1 VKRFFIASSE
11 DQAMTPAVYLS
22 GQLCTGLLW
31 QHQHADCLLELRDHD
46 TVRELAV
53 DTLVN
58 APKRFAL
65 VAHGMAGF
73 IAFEIMRQ
81 APERV
86 EKLVLMSTL
95 AAADTPKQTVR
106 REGYLR
112 LVEEGRFADII
123 EERIPMLIDPDRR
136 DDGVLTGTL
145 RQMAR
150 DIGEKGFLNQQRAI
164 MSRPDSRPGLG
175 AIACPVLLVFGRAD
189 GITTLE
195 HQNEMLGAIPNA
207 RLEIIEDSG
216 HMIPLERPERT
227 NAILRAFL
235 GS

>member
-1 VKRFFIASSE
+1 
-11 DQAMTPAVYLS
+11 MGPAVFLS
-22 GQLCTGLLW
+22 GQLCTRLLW

-46 TVRELAV
+46 TMRDLAL
-53 DTLVN
+53 DTLAN
-58 APKRFAL
+58 TPDRFAL

-73 IAFEIMRQ
+73 VAFEIMRQ
-81 APERV
+81 APERI

-95 AAADTPKQTVR
+95 APADTPKQTVR

-112 LVEEGRFADII
+112 LVEDGRFADII
-123 EERIPMLIDPDRR
+123 EERIPILIHPDRR
-136 DDGVLTGTL
+136 DDSVLTGIL

-150 DIGEKGFLNQQRAI
+150 DIGERGFLNQQRAI

-175 AIACPVLLVFGRAD
+175 AIACPVLLIFGRAD
-189 GITTLE
+189 GITTIE
-195 HQNEMLGAIPNA
+195 HQNEMVTAIPDA

-227 NAILRAFL
+227 NTILRAFL

>member
-1 VKRFFIASSE
+1 
-11 DQAMTPAVYLS
+11 MTPAVFLS
-22 GQLCTGLLW
+22 GQLSTRLLW

-46 TVRELAV
+46 TVRELAAEA
-53 DTLVN
+53 LAN
-58 APKRFAL
+58 APDRFAL

-73 IAFEIMRQ
+73 VAFEIMRQ
-81 APERV
+81 APDRI

-95 AAADTPKQTVR
+95 APADTPKQTVR

-123 EERIPMLIDPDRR
+123 EERIPILVHLDRR
-136 DDGVLTGTL
+136 DDSVLTGTL

-164 MSRPDSRPGLG
+164 MSRPDSRPSLG

-189 GITTLE
+189 GITTIE
-195 HQNEMLGAIPNA
+195 HQNEMLAAIPDA

-227 NAILRAFL
+227 NTILRAFL